1 MPRLL
6 VREQADKDVD
16 QIVEAIADD
25 NLSAA
30 MQFQDR
36 VRETYDRIAT
46 WPQIGARI
54 RARDEALRDMRY
66 YPIRGYRNY
75 PCSIFRSKMAP
86 KSFTSFT
93 APVTSHPLC
102 VAADHANIGL

>member
-54 RARDEALRDMRY
+54 RARDEALRDMRS
-66 YPIRGYRNY
+66 YPHPRLPQLPRVLSSARRWRRN
-75 PCSIFRSKMAP
+75 RSRHSRRP
-86 KSFTSFT
+86 
-93 APVTSHPLC
+93 
-102 VAADHANIGL
+102 